1 MLKKKK
7 SEINEK
13 KKKIEAAQRHT
24 AITTTEELFKCS
36 LLTASHAGTID
47 ASSNN
52 IEVSLASSSAP
63 FMKQFLL

>member
-1 MLKKKK
+1 MLKKK
-7 SEINEK
+7 SEINE

-24 AITTTEELFKCS
+24 AITTAEELFKCS

-63 FMKQFLL
+63 FMKQFIL